1 MQNSSVSFFYLI
13 GLLLIS
19 SVLLIGEFTLMRGIP
34 YWVAPI
40 GNRTTKNLVYL
51 ILILVGY
58 ISFSVTSLFL
68 IVSISLITK
77 IHYYWILVLLVVF
90 LAYYIKSYYSFTKPT
105 SLMLTGNY
113 SKSLQLFKK
122 NLKRNILIK
131 TSKLYKDCT
140 LYNMALN
147 YHLMGG
153 FEESTEWLLRIDKAN
168 LTNTLKSSVYSLE
181 AGNLL
186 MLGKNIH
193 TAESYLE
200 IALSF
205 IGLPWIYLWYC
216 YLYLLKNNS
225 DEAKGMIEKYLHT
238 QNNNQKFYGDNPR
251 LIIDQ
256 KSLDAF
262 ASLVIGLYYQ
272 AMNDA
277 PQAKDYF
284 YKASLCPYDNIH
296 KLKAVAKLEK
306 MA

>member
-1 MQNSSVSFFYLI
+1 MQTSSVSFFYLI

-19 SVLLIGEFTLMRGIP
+19 SVLLIGEIILIRAIP
-34 YWVAPI
+34 RWVAPI
-40 GNRTTKNLVYL
+40 ENRTTKNLVYL

-58 ISFSVTSLFL
+58 TSTSVTSLFV

-77 IHYYWILVLLVVF
+77 IHYYWILLLMVIF
-90 LAYYIKSYYSFTKPT
+90 IAYYLKSYYSFTKPR

-113 SKSLQLFKK
+113 SKSLQLYKK
-122 NLKRNILIK
+122 NLKKNIVIK
-131 TSKLYKDCT
+131 TSKIAKDFT
-140 LYNMALN
+140 LYDIARI

-153 FEESTEWLLRIDKAN
+153 FEESTEWLLKIDKASIPK
-168 LTNTLKSSVYSLE
+168 TFKGVIYSLE

-186 MLGKNIH
+186 MLERNIN

-205 IGLPWIYLWYC
+205 IELPDIYLGYC

-225 DEAKGMIEKYLHT
+225 DKAKEMIEKYLHT
-238 QNNNQKFYGDNPR
+238 QNNFQKTFADNVR
-251 LIIDQ
+251 LIIDPKIQ
-256 KSLDAF
+256 DAS
-262 ASLVIGLYYQ
+262 ASLIIGLYYQ

-277 PQAKDYF
+277 VQAKDYF
-284 YKASLCPYDNIH
+284 CKASLCPYDNIY
-296 KLKAVAKLEK
+296 KLKAIAELEK